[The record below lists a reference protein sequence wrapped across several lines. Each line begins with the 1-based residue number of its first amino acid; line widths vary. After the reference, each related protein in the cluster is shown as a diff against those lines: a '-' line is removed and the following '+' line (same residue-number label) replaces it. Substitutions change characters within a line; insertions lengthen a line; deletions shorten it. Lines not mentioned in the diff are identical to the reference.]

1 MEGFTLLIFRRALAK
16 YLSGHGEE
24 NSLTMSDGGRKKAT
38 ATVRVQ
44 DNIRDALLNETN
56 VNLVFGL

>member
-1 MEGFTLLIFRRALAK
+1 MIFRRALAK
-16 YLSGHGEE
+16 YLSGHGE

-38 ATVRVQ
+38 ATVIVQ